1 MYSLKFTKTFKMTTN
16 QNIATSVITSSM
28 CLLGYQVVVFLI
40 EVFQFYNVFI
50 KIYKEIQDDH
60 KPEYCNISYNQ

>member
-1 MYSLKFTKTFKMTTN
+1 MTTN

-40 EVFQFYNVFI
+40 EVFQLLRGLGL
-50 KIYKEIQDDH
+50 EGSLSCQALEDDGANT
-60 KPEYCNISYNQ
+60 P